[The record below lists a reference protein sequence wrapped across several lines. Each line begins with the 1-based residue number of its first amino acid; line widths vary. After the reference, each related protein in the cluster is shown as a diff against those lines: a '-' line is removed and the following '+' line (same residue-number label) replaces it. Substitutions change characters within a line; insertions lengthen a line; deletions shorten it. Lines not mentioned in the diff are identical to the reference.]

1 MAYSKQ
7 LLRRL
12 RNEIP
17 IAALIS
23 EHLKLETKA
32 DGGYIR
38 FLCPVC
44 KEFRTATNP
53 KTNLARC
60 FRCEKNFNPV
70 DMVMIVK
77 RYNFKEAVQYLK
89 GLDPQRQTERR
100 DALAEMLPNLLKRT
114 P

>member
-1 MAYSKQ
+1 MSYSKQ

-17 IAALIS
+17 IAVLIAQY
-23 EHLKLETKA
+23 LKLETKA

-60 FRCEKNFNPV
+60 FRCKKNFNPS
-70 DMVMIVK
+70 IW
-77 RYNFKEAVQYLK
+77 
-89 GLDPQRQTERR
+89 
-100 DALAEMLPNLLKRT
+100 
-114 P
+114 

>member
-17 IAALIS
+17 IAVLIA

-60 FRCEKNFNPV
+60 FRCEKNFNPI

-77 RYNFKEAVQYLK
+77 SYNFKEAVKYLK
-89 GLDPQRQTERR
+89 GFDPQKQSARR
-100 DALAEMLPNLLKRT
+100 DALAEMLPNLLKQT

>member
-17 IAALIS
+17 IAVLIAQ
-23 EHLKLETKA
+23 HLKLETKA

-44 KEFRTATNP
+44 KECNTATNP

-60 FRCEKNFNPV
+60 FRCEKNFNPI

-77 RYNFKEAVQYLK
+77 RYNFKEAVNYLK
-89 GLDPQRQTERR
+89 GLDPQRQAERR
-100 DALAEMLPNLLKRT
+100 DALAEMLPNLLKRM

>member
-17 IAALIS
+17 IARLIA
-23 EHLKLETKA
+23 EHLKLETKT

-38 FLCPVC
+38 FLCPIC

-77 RYNFKEAVQYLK
+77 HYNFREAVECLK
-89 GLDPQRQTERR
+89 GLEPQKRAERR
-100 DALAEMLPNLLKRT
+100 QALADMMPNLFKDSV
-114 P
+114 

>member
-1 MAYSKQ
+1 MSYSKQ

-17 IAALIS
+17 IAVLIA

-60 FRCEKNFNPV
+60 FRCKKILTV
-70 DMVMIVK
+70 DMVMIVN
-77 RYNFKEAVQYLK
+77 RYNFKEAVKYLK
-89 GLDPQRQTERR
+89 GLDPQRQAEKR